1 MPDENS
7 PSFWQT
13 FRMSAA
19 DATDKSA
26 GNPDRGQA
34 ASPVDEETRGGPGDQ
49 PSKSREIG
57 GPAGPD
63 PTRYGDWERKG
74 RCIDF

>member
-7 PSFWQT
+7 PPFWQT

-19 DATDKSA
+19 DSSDKSA
-26 GNPDRGQA
+26 GKPGSGQA
-34 ASPVDEETRGGPGDQ
+34 APEAETTAVAGGGDQ
-49 PSKSREIG
+49 ARKIREIG
-57 GPAGPD
+57 GPTGPD

>member
-7 PSFWQT
+7 PPFWQT
-13 FRMSAA
+13 FAMSAA
-19 DATDKSA
+19 ESTDKSA
-26 GNPDRGQA
+26 GKPGSGQA
-34 ASPVDEETRGGPGDQ
+34 GPAADTESRGGVADKAG
-49 PSKSREIG
+49 KTREVG